1 MSEANTPADGSA
13 PIEQL
18 PPYRVEGARSSRSS
32 CKACRKKIDKGVLRL
47 GVMIEGPFGSGY
59 LWYHLKCAA
68 KRRIEDV
75 EAAYTEKAWD
85 AGVEVPS
92 IESLRELAAQSA
104 EEKKAKKVAPFV
116 EVAPSS
122 RSKCKQCNEGIDEG
136 AARVVVLRAVEFGNQ
151 VRNGPIAVHPRCV
164 AAALLAPDSATEEAG
179 LRAAL
184 RANSGDIDA
193 RVLERALAELG
204 AVDA

>member
-1 MSEANTPADGSA
+1 MTDESA

-18 PPYRVEGARSSRSS
+18 PPYRLEGARSSRSS
-32 CKACRKKIDKGVLRL
+32 CKACRKKIEKGALRL

-75 EAAYTEKAWD
+75 EAAYAEKAWD
-85 AGVEVPS
+85 AGVEVPP
-92 IESLRELAAQSA
+92 IEELRKLAAETA
-104 EEKKAKKVAPFV
+104 EEKKNKKQAPWV
-116 EVAPSS
+116 EIAPSA
-122 RSKCKQCNEGIDEG
+122 RSKCKQCGEGIEEG
-136 AARVVVLRAVEFGNQ
+136 APRVVILRAVEFGNQ

-164 AAALLAPDSATEEAG
+164 AAALQAPDSATEAAG

-184 RANSGDIDA
+184 RANSTDIDPKA
-193 RVLERALAELG
+193 LERALSELG
-204 AVDA
+204 AVDAG

>member
-1 MSEANTPADGSA
+1 MTDESA

-18 PPYRVEGARSSRSS
+18 PPYRVEGARSARSS

-75 EAAYTEKAWD
+75 EAAYAEKAWD
-85 AGVEVPS
+85 AGVEVPP
-92 IESLRELAAQSA
+92 IEELRKLAAESA
-104 EEKKAKKVAPFV
+104 EEKKQKKVAPYV
-116 EVAPSS
+116 EIAPSG
-122 RSKCKQCNEGIDEG
+122 RSKCKQCAEFVEEG
-136 AARVVVLRAVEFGNQ
+136 APRVVILRAVEFGNQ
-151 VRNGPIAVHPRCV
+151 VRNGPIAVHPKCV
-164 AAALLAPDSATEEAG
+164 AAALEAPDSATEAPG

-184 RANSGDIDA
+184 RANSSDIEA
-193 RVLERALAELG
+193 KMLERALSELG
-204 AVDA
+204 TVDPN

>member
-1 MSEANTPADGSA
+1 MTDESA

-18 PPYRVEGARSSRSS
+18 PPYRLEGARSSRSS
-32 CKACRKKIDKGVLRL
+32 CKACRKKIEKGALRL

-75 EAAYTEKAWD
+75 EAAYTEQAWD
-85 AGVEVPS
+85 PGVEVPP
-92 IESLRELAAQSA
+92 IEELRKLAAESA
-104 EEKKAKKVAPFV
+104 EEKKNKKVAPYV
-116 EVAPSS
+116 EIAPSA
-122 RSKCKQCNEGIDEG
+122 RSKCKQCGEGIDEG
-136 AARVVVLRAVEFGNQ
+136 APRVVVLRAVEFGNQ

-164 AAALLAPDSATEEAG
+164 KTALEAPDSATEASG
-179 LRAAL
+179 LRSAL

-193 RVLERALAELG
+193 KLLERALAELG
-204 AVDA
+204 QVDRP

>member
-1 MSEANTPADGSA
+1 MTDEQA

-18 PPYRVEGARSSRSS
+18 PPYRLEGARSARSS
-32 CKACRKKIDKGVLRL
+32 CKACRKKIEKGALRL

-75 EAAYTEKAWD
+75 EAAYVEKAWD
-85 AGVEVPS
+85 TGVEVPP
-92 IESLRELAAQSA
+92 IEELRKLAAESA
-104 EEKKAKKVAPFV
+104 EEKKNKKVAPYV

-122 RSKCKQCNEGIDEG
+122 RSKCKHCAEGIEEG
-136 AARVVVLRAVEFGNQ
+136 APRVVILRAVEFGNQ

-164 AAALLAPDSATEEAG
+164 AAALEAPDSATEAPG
-179 LRAAL
+179 LRQAL
-184 RANSGDIDA
+184 RANSSDVDA
-193 RVLERALAELG
+193 KVLERALSELG